1 MDRQKEIRKIIATDI
16 EVREL
21 EENKVKTISGYI
33 NKFNSRSQ
41 YMGFFEEIAK
51 GAFDKT
57 LAKGHNIYAMYNH
70 NADMILGSTR
80 GNSLKLNVDEVGLH
94 FELKI
99 NDNISYSKDL
109 YELVRNKDID
119 GCSFG
124 FYVLDDEWTYTE
136 DNIDL
141 RIIKELELIEVT
153 ITPFPAY
160 LDSEASCRSFEK
172 HNEKALKDKELEEL
186 RKELEVIE
194 LEKELYKTY

>member
-1 MDRQKEIRKIIATDI
+1 MSKQKEIRKIVATDI

-21 EENKVKTISGYI
+21 EENKDKIISGYI
-33 NKFNSRSQ
+33 NKFNCKSQ
-41 YMGFFEEIAK
+41 YMGFYEEINN

-70 NADMILGSTR
+70 NSDMILGSTR
-80 GNSLKLNVDEVGLH
+80 GSSLRLNVDKVGLH

-136 DNIDL
+136 DNVDL

-172 HNEKALKDKELEEL
+172 HNKEALEVKELEEL
-186 RKELEVIE
+186 RKELELIE
-194 LEKELYKTY
+194 LEI